1 MNSSKK
7 KKVPIQHLVPNNPQ
21 ADKQLTGGTNWDAKA
36 EADAKRN
43 TLYDSSYRT
52 VAGHWK
58 QRDEPD
64 EAEQYRQ
71 SDRIQQMLQARRQ
84 QASRDRLKSKG
95 AVPIKQGKK
104 LFDAFVIE
112 ARSHHPPNTTPTLTK
127 RDIKTLR
134 NLYNAATSLEFDKW
148 LILVADENI

>member
-7 KKVPIQHLVPNNPQ
+7 KKIPIQHLVPNNPQ

-36 EADAKRN
+36 EAEAKRN

-52 VAGHWK
+52 AAGHWK
-58 QRDEPD
+58 QRDEPA

-71 SDRIQQMLQARRQ
+71 SDRIQQILQARRQ
-84 QASRDRLKSKG
+84 QASRERLKSKS

-104 LFDAFVIE
+104 LFD
-112 ARSHHPPNTTPTLTK
+112 
-127 RDIKTLR
+127 
-134 NLYNAATSLEFDKW
+134 EFMKE
-148 LILVADENI
+148 IGRAHV